1 MTEAQFQEV
10 VSALQTLRADNAG
23 LTQQLIDLQKSVAGS
38 KDGGRQGDAVEKLL
52 KRTETFDGNNF
63 QDWKFR
69 VETNMRAVLLDG
81 AAILKQSEH
90 ATGDIAEKDLI
101 NFNLDVNVDK
111 ILFYFLAAACK
122 GEAFDIVRNVPG
134 GLGAE
139 AWRRLCRRFGA
150 KTRGKKVVLL
160 RRCVNP
166 PKVKQLGEAPGLIE
180 KWEGDVQRLS
190 ADFKESLSD
199 GVKCGVLLEMMP
211 PAVTEFLTQRMEE
224 EDTYQDTKEAIIRYV
239 QVKADLGGPVPM
251 DCSSL
256 EIQDTTSGQSRD
268 VPGHDV
274 HGHLD
279 GRDENQ
285 SNDSEDPGLNA
296 VMKGK
301 GKGKPFPGQCH
312 YCGRWGH
319 RLVEC
324 PTKDHDMNKGKGK
337 GQWTQWDVK
346 GQGKSDSFNTKGFG
360 KGKTGKSNPTAYTK
374 GQHHQWWSGPSSWKG
389 GKGTCVLG

>member
-1 MTEAQFQEV
+1 MFGSRKAVISSFMVAERWLTEAQFQEV
-10 VSALQTLRADNAG
+10 VAALKTLRADNAR
-23 LTQQLIDLQKSVAGS
+23 LTQKLIDLQKSVAGS

-52 KRTETFDGNNF
+52 KRTESFDGNNF
-63 QDWKFR
+63 QDWKFC

-81 AAILKQSEH
+81 AAILKHSEH

-101 NFNLDVNVDK
+101 DFNLDVNVDK
-111 ILFYFLAAACK
+111 ILFHFLTAVCK

-150 KTRGKKVVLL
+150 KTRGKNVVLL

-166 PKVKQLGEAPGLIE
+166 EAPGLVG

-190 ADFKESLSD
+190 ADIEECLFD

-211 PAVTEFLTQRMEE
+211 LAVTQFLTQRMEE
-224 EDTYQDTKEAIIRYV
+224 GDTYQDTKETIIRYV
-239 QVKADLGGPVPM
+239 QVKADLRGPVPM

-256 EIQDTTSGQSRD
+256 EIQDTTSGHSCD

-274 HGHLD
+274 HGLLD
-279 GRDENQ
+279 GRDERQ
-285 SNDSEDPGLNA
+285 SNDSGGPGLNT

-301 GKGKPFPGQCH
+301 GKGKTFPGQCH
-312 YCGRWGH
+312 YCGR
-319 RLVEC
+319 
-324 PTKDHDMNKGKGK
+324 
-337 GQWTQWDVK
+337 
-346 GQGKSDSFNTKGFG
+346 
-360 KGKTGKSNPTAYTK
+360 
-374 GQHHQWWSGPSSWKG
+374 
-389 GKGTCVLG
+389 